1 MYKCKNCWYTSA
13 TYLGKCPNCWMF
25 GTFEQVEN
33 LSKKKNKFKQW
44 NLITE
49 KQSWKTL
56 FFKLSE
62 KELIRVLGENIRS
75 WALYLLWGEPGIW
88 KSTLILQI
96 IADIAKNNENVKI
109 WYFSWEEN
117 VDQIIERFKRVA
129 NFEKDILEDKIFI
142 YHTTSLEDILATTQT
157 EKFNFIILDSIQT
170 IYSNNIDSPAW
181 SVSQVKYIAEKL
193 NEFCKKNNIACFI
206 IGHVTKWWEIAWPKY
221 LEHIVDIVLYL
232 EGDRFWQYR
241 FLRSK
246 KNRFKSTDDVGIFEM
261 SLFWLKPVY
270 DIKERIINWAKLS
283 VPWSVFTVWIDN
295 GRPVL
300 VTLEVLLNKTKY
312 KYPQRVSIW
321 IDPNRLSLVIAIL
334 ERYLNL
340 KLWYFD
346 IYVNIPWEWKFYDS
360 GLDLAIAAWIIS
372 QYNNKIIDKNKVF
385 IGEIW
390 LGWQILPSKLHEKR
404 VKEVEDIFDVI
415 DYKKIK
421 NIVEFWNILNKS

>member
-1 MYKCKNCWYTSA
+1 
-13 TYLGKCPNCWMF
+13 
-25 GTFEQVEN
+25 
-33 LSKKKNKFKQW
+33 
-44 NLITE
+44 
-49 KQSWKTL
+49 
-56 FFKLSE
+56 
-62 KELIRVLGENIRS
+62 
-75 WALYLLWGEPGIW
+75 
-88 KSTLILQI
+88 
-96 IADIAKNNENVKI
+96 
-109 WYFSWEEN
+109 
-117 VDQIIERFKRVA
+117 
-129 NFEKDILEDKIFI
+129 
-142 YHTTSLEDILATTQT
+142 
-157 EKFNFIILDSIQT
+157 
-170 IYSNNIDSPAW
+170 
-181 SVSQVKYIAEKL
+181 
-193 NEFCKKNNIACFI
+193 
-206 IGHVTKWWEIAWPKY
+206 
-221 LEHIVDIVLYL
+221 
-232 EGDRFWQYR
+232 
-241 FLRSK
+241 
-246 KNRFKSTDDVGIFEM
+246 M

-270 DIKERIINWAKLS
+270 NIKERIINWAKLS

-295 GRPVL
+295 WRPVL